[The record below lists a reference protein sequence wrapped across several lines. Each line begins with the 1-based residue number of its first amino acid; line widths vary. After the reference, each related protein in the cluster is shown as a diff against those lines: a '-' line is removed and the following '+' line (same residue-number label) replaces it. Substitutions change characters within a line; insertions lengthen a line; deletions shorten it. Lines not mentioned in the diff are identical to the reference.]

1 MFDRKHQIIIIVAII
16 FIMIFSTIF
25 AANITHFAPEYGIT
39 TANVNLRNA
48 PTTDYSSFIRT
59 LAPNTKIKIVGSI
72 DNFYIIQLETNEVG
86 VISKNYAK
94 ITGEKINANT
104 YIDYAPFYATILDNN
119 TIVRGGPSTS
129 YKVLT
134 KLNKDEKVYVIG
146 AIDNFFLVITQNNI
160 VGMIRQDLVIKEES
174 PANVNDNVTSNNSNA
189 SLNSIE
195 SNIITTDNNYDIEY
209 ILNKINSIRN
219 ENGIASLTL
228 DDLLTSTAQN
238 KARDMVENNYFS
250 HTSPTYGSPFEMM
263 KNAGVIYKTA
273 GENIAGNPDID
284 DAISSFLESENHKK
298 NILSNS
304 YNYIGIGLEK
314 SEKYGYILVLMFVG
328 RY

>member
-48 PTTDYSSFIRT
+48 PNTDYSSFIRT

-134 KLNKDEKVYVIG
+134 KLSKDEKVYVIG
-146 AIDNFFLVITQNNI
+146 AIDNFFLVITQNNL
-160 VGMIRQDLVIKEES
+160 VGMIRQDLVAKEES
-174 PANVNDNVTSNNSNA
+174 STNVYTNTNNNSNI
-189 SLNSIE
+189 SLDNIE
-195 SNIITTDNNYDIEY
+195 NNNITTDNNIDIEY
-209 ILNKINSIRN
+209 ILNKINYIRN

-250 HTSPTYGSPFEMM
+250 HNSPTYGSPFEMM

-273 GENIAGNPDID
+273 GENIAGNPSID

>member
-48 PTTDYSSFIRT
+48 PNTDYSSFIRT

-94 ITGEKINANT
+94 ITGDKINANT

-174 PANVNDNVTSNNSNA
+174 PTNVNNTNNNPNT

-195 SNIITTDNNYDIEY
+195 SNNITADNNYDVEY
-209 ILNKINSIRN
+209 ILNKINYIRN

-250 HTSPTYGSPFEMM
+250 HNSPTYGSPFQMM

-273 GENIAGNPDID
+273 GENIAGNPSID

>member
-48 PTTDYSSFIRT
+48 PNTDYSSFIRT

-94 ITGEKINANT
+94 ITGDKINANT

-160 VGMIRQDLVIKEES
+160 VGMIRQDLVIKEEN
-174 PANVNDNVTSNNSNA
+174 PTNVYNTNNNPNT

-195 SNIITTDNNYDIEY
+195 SNNITADNNYDVEY
-209 ILNKINSIRN
+209 ILNKINYIRN

-250 HTSPTYGSPFEMM
+250 HNSPTYGSPFEMM

-273 GENIAGNPDID
+273 GENIAGNPSID

>member
-48 PTTDYSSFIRT
+48 PNTDYSSFIRT

-94 ITGEKINANT
+94 ITGDKINANT

-160 VGMIRQDLVIKEES
+160 VGMIRQDLVIKEEN
-174 PANVNDNVTSNNSNA
+174 PTNVYNTNNNPNT

-195 SNIITTDNNYDIEY
+195 SNNITADNNIDIEY

-250 HTSPTYGSPFEMM
+250 HNSPTYGSPFEMM

-273 GENIAGNPDID
+273 GENIAGNPSID

>member
-48 PTTDYSSFIRT
+48 PNTDYSSFIRT

-72 DNFYIIQLETNEVG
+72 DDFYIIQLETNEVG

-94 ITGEKINANT
+94 ITGDKINANT

-174 PANVNDNVTSNNSNA
+174 PTNVNNTNNNPNT

-195 SNIITTDNNYDIEY
+195 SNIITADNNDDVEY
-209 ILNKINSIRN
+209 ILNKIN
-219 ENGIASLTL
+219 
-228 DDLLTSTAQN
+228 
-238 KARDMVENNYFS
+238 
-250 HTSPTYGSPFEMM
+250 
-263 KNAGVIYKTA
+263 
-273 GENIAGNPDID
+273 
-284 DAISSFLESENHKK
+284 
-298 NILSNS
+298 
-304 YNYIGIGLEK
+304 
-314 SEKYGYILVLMFVG
+314 
-328 RY
+328 

>member
-48 PTTDYSSFIRT
+48 PNTDYSSFIRT

-72 DNFYIIQLETNEVG
+72 DDFYIIQLETNEVG

-94 ITGEKINANT
+94 ITGDKINANT

-174 PANVNDNVTSNNSNA
+174 PTNVNNTNNNPNT

-195 SNIITTDNNYDIEY
+195 SNNITADNNYDVEY
-209 ILNKINSIRN
+209 ILNKINYIRN

-250 HTSPTYGSPFEMM
+250 HNSPTYGSPFEMM

-273 GENIAGNPDID
+273 GENIAGNPSID
-284 DAISSFLESENHKK
+284 NAISSFLESENHKK

>member
-25 AANITHFAPEYGIT
+25 AASITHFAPEYGIT

-48 PTTDYSSFIRT
+48 PNTDYSSFIRT

-94 ITGEKINANT
+94 ITGDKINANT

-146 AIDNFFLVITQNNI
+146 AIDNFFFLITQNNL
-160 VGMIRQDLVIKEES
+160 VGMIRQDLVIKEEN
-174 PANVNDNVTSNNSNA
+174 PTNVYNTNNNPNT

-195 SNIITTDNNYDIEY
+195 SNNITADNNIDIEY

-250 HTSPTYGSPFEMM
+250 HNSPTYGSPFEMM
-263 KNAGVIYKTA
+263 KSAGVIYKTA
-273 GENIAGNPDID
+273 GENIAGNPSID

>member
-86 VISKNYAK
+86 VISKDYAK
-94 ITGEKINANT
+94 ITGNKINAYT

-129 YKVLT
+129 YKLLT

>member
-25 AANITHFAPEYGIT
+25 AASITHFAPEYGIT

-48 PTTDYSSFIRT
+48 PNTDYSSFIRT

-72 DNFYIIQLETNEVG
+72 DDFYIIQLETNEVG

-94 ITGEKINANT
+94 ITGDKINANT

-134 KLNKDEKVYVIG
+134 KLSKDEKVYVIG

-174 PANVNDNVTSNNSNA
+174 PTNVNNTNNNPNT
-189 SLNSIE
+189 SLNSID
-195 SNIITTDNNYDIEY
+195 SNNITADNNYDVEY

-250 HTSPTYGSPFEMM
+250 HNSPTYGSPFEMM

-273 GENIAGNPDID
+273 GENIAGNPSID

>member
-16 FIMIFSTIF
+16 FIMVFSTIF

-48 PTTDYSSFIRT
+48 PNTDYSSFIRT

-94 ITGEKINANT
+94 ITGDKINANT

-134 KLNKDEKVYVIG
+134 KLSKDEKVYVIG
-146 AIDNFFLVITQNNI
+146 AIDNFFLVITQNNL

-174 PANVNDNVTSNNSNA
+174 STNVYTNTNNNSNI
-189 SLNSIE
+189 SLDSIE
-195 SNIITTDNNYDIEY
+195 NNNITADNNYDVEY
-209 ILNKINSIRN
+209 ILNKINYIRN

-250 HTSPTYGSPFEMM
+250 HNSPTYGSPFEMM

-273 GENIAGNPDID
+273 GENIAGNPSID

>member
-48 PTTDYSSFIRT
+48 PNTDYSSFIRT

-72 DNFYIIQLETNEVG
+72 DDFYIIQLETNEVG

-94 ITGEKINANT
+94 ITGDKINANT

-174 PANVNDNVTSNNSNA
+174 PTNVNNTNNNPNT

-195 SNIITTDNNYDIEY
+195 SNNITADNNYDVEY
-209 ILNKINSIRN
+209 ILNKINYIRN

-250 HTSPTYGSPFEMM
+250 HNSPTYGSPFEMM

-273 GENIAGNPDID
+273 GENIAGNPSID